1 MAKQQAKALTY
12 PDDGILEV
20 AIQKIRKW
28 HFGIQSLATC
38 FVPAAVLWLS
48 LVIVSIARDNGVVII
63 PWFIWIPF
71 LLFGILNVYTQKIR
85 AKAIRTILES
95 VAKGKLSATH
105 LLGKLGGVASFD
117 SAVGGKC
124 HPLMA
129 QYDCRNLFRSK
140 ELSPLLSLC
149 RNLSRGFIRRG
160 S

>member
-1 MAKQQAKALTY
+1 MIERPPITSMVEVSQAAFLCLMMTVAAWLVFYLGVRTMAKQQAKALTY

-95 VAKGKLSATH
+95 VAKGRTNNPMHPS
-105 LLGKLGGVASFD
+105 GG
-117 SAVGGKC
+117 SAVT
-124 HPLMA
+124 
-129 QYDCRNLFRSK
+129 
-140 ELSPLLSLC
+140 
-149 RNLSRGFIRRG
+149 
-160 S
+160 

>member
-1 MAKQQAKALTY
+1 MTVAAWLVFYLGVRTMAKQQAKALTY

-95 VAKGKLSATH
+95 VAKGRTNNPMHPS
-105 LLGKLGGVASFD
+105 GG
-117 SAVGGKC
+117 SAVT
-124 HPLMA
+124 
-129 QYDCRNLFRSK
+129 
-140 ELSPLLSLC
+140 
-149 RNLSRGFIRRG
+149 
-160 S
+160 

>member
-1 MAKQQAKALTY
+1 MVEVSQAAFLCLMMTVAAWLVFYLGVRTMAKQQAKALTY

-38 FVPAAVLWLS
+38 FVPAAVLWSS

-95 VAKGKLSATH
+95 VAKGRTNNPMHPS
-105 LLGKLGGVASFD
+105 GG
-117 SAVGGKC
+117 SAVT
-124 HPLMA
+124 
-129 QYDCRNLFRSK
+129 
-140 ELSPLLSLC
+140 
-149 RNLSRGFIRRG
+149 
-160 S
+160 

>member
-95 VAKGKLSATH
+95 VAKGRTNNPMDRSGESA
-105 LLGKLGGVASFD
+105 AS
-117 SAVGGKC
+117 
-124 HPLMA
+124 
-129 QYDCRNLFRSK
+129 
-140 ELSPLLSLC
+140 
-149 RNLSRGFIRRG
+149 
-160 S
+160 